1 MSNKTGYINI
11 EEWEELMDEFLRLI
25 EEVEER
31 MMKGAGDE

>member
-25 EEVEER
+25 DEVEE
-31 MMKGAGDE
+31 

>member
-25 EEVEER
+25 EEVEE
-31 MMKGAGDE
+31 